1 MKEVNQLNEKY
12 YQLEQKDKAADIYIF
27 GDITSWPWLESDVS
41 AYNLSKEIAG
51 AGRGCNYYPYQF
63 IRRRSGRGTGHL

>member
-1 MKEVNQLNEKY
+1 MNQLNEKY

-51 AGRGCNYYPYQF
+51 LDVDAITYISIHTVEKMAEGLAF
-63 IRRRSGRGTGHL
+63 ITS